1 MSRSNSP
8 RAAKGFSLLEV
19 VIAISVLVIGVSAM
33 AALSATMLT
42 RGHQSK
48 YVSLAG
54 TLASEKLEDLNRLTG
69 LVSAGVD
76 NSDPNICVPS
86 PATSEGSLT
95 ADTSAS
101 ITCAGA
107 TETIYYYDNVSLD
120 VTNSTDCPNPA
131 DGCFAETTTGL
142 SGGSTAYY
150 TTYHSPD
157 GTIPNGGASASSP
170 VSSATAP
177 TNLTFH
183 RRWVIEAS
191 PLINGTAVSGIR
203 RVTVL
208 VTLLD
213 QTVQP
218 GVTFQMS
225 IVRP

>member
-1 MSRSNSP
+1 MSRFNSL
-8 RAAKGFSLLEV
+8 RAARGFSLLEV

-48 YVSLAG
+48 YISLAG

-69 LVSAGVD
+69 AFNAGAD

-86 PATSEGSLT
+86 PAASEGNLAT
-95 ADTSAS
+95 DTSTS

-131 DGCFAETTTGL
+131 DGCFAETVSGTSSGSATFFTTF
-142 SGGSTAYY
+142 
-150 TTYHSPD
+150 HSPD
-157 GTIPNGGASASSP
+157 GTIPNGGIVPAAP
-170 VSSATAP
+170 ASSATAP

-183 RRWVIEAS
+183 RRWVIEAN

-203 RVTVL
+203 RITVL